1 MTWAATEFFYWDQE
15 IIDILKKDVDGR
27 LLEAAY
33 YAVNWERYY
42 EKLIG
47 TPFYA
52 WKEGGSGFLSLG
64 GPAHIEENSF
74 FSVLGDIS
82 LRIEDYLREHPEV
95 NQVLHD
101 LHVQAVEE
109 MIDFILQHE
118 KSVME

>member
-52 WKEGGSGFLSLG
+52 WKKYGSGFLSLG